1 MKNKTPSILYISIL
15 LFVVVLEIVRICQ
28 SLETMDLGSGQDRSS
43 WRLNSFSMTAQS
55 NAEVVVF
62 SAMCADVVVLYNG
75 QNSKT
80 V

>member
-1 MKNKTPSILYISIL
+1 MVKLDSTA
-15 LFVVVLEIVRICQ
+15 
-28 SLETMDLGSGQDRSS
+28 
-43 WRLNSFSMTAQS
+43 FSMAAQS

>member
-1 MKNKTPSILYISIL
+1 MKNKTASILQILIL
-15 LFVVVLEIVRICQ
+15 LIIVVSEIVYNCQ
-28 SLETMDLGSGQDRSS
+28 SWKTIDLGSGQAGDSTA
-43 WRLNSFSMTAQS
+43 FSTAAQS